1 MGIKHMHQHKTLRL
15 RVRGRKV
22 VGRREK
28 TTFISKSMIQI
39 SWAGENVPG
48 GIQLWQGRG
57 EGGQR
62 RHLYQNLLYKLS
74 WAGRVAGVL
83 WLWFPLR
90 SVTLRDG
97 IGTISLTVVYSAPH
111 RKGHILYLWIFI
123 YL

>member
-1 MGIKHMHQHKTLRL
+1 MGIKHMHHHKTLRL

-57 EGGQR
+57 EGG
-62 RHLYQNLLYKLS
+62 K
-74 WAGRVAGVL
+74 
-83 WLWFPLR
+83 
-90 SVTLRDG
+90 DD
-97 IGTISLTVVYSAPH
+97 
-111 RKGHILYLWIFI
+111 I
-123 YL
+123 YIKIYYTN